1 MSTLSTALLS
11 AILSGTVLAT
21 ILGVLFQRRAATIQ
35 AAIKMEFDAMAATA
49 SGQRTWRER
58 AVADLLGPVY
68 MQLDRTERAFRR
80 WSAHNAFIEAKVI
93 GEGNTIIRDLLLAKP
108 HLVPPDLLSA
118 AADLIEHYDRWLEE
132 FDRVRSAKQPDLDTP
147 FVFVGPKGH
156 PFPRA
161 AADKLQARYRELWQS
176 LYGPA
181 A

>member
-1 MSTLSTALLS
+1 MSMLSTALLS

-49 SGQRTWRER
+49 GTQRVWRER
-58 AVADLLGPVY
+58 AVAELLGPVF

-93 GEGNTIIRDLLLAKP
+93 REGNLVIRDLLLAKP
-108 HLVPPDLLSA
+108 HLVPPDLLTA
-118 AADLIEHYDRWLEE
+118 AGALVEHYDRWLEE
-132 FDRVRSAKQPDLDTP
+132 FDRVRSAERPDLDTP

-161 AADKLQARYRELWQS
+161 EANMIQARYHELWRS

-181 A
+181 T